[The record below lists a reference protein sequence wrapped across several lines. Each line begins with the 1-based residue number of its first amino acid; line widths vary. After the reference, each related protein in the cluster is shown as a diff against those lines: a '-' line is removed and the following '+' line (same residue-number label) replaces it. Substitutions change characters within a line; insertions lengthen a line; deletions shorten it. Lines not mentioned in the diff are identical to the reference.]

1 MRSIRLESDIASFV
15 HGLQPKHAKQVC
27 GKIFDLA
34 KNVRPNDSEN
44 LKGYKHC
51 FRVTS
56 GEYRIIYTFTPDD
69 VRVLEVGP
77 RDGDDVYKSFDRKYK
92 NLNFAA

>member
-1 MRSIRLESDIASFV
+1 MSQTSLVLFMDYSRNTRNKSV
-15 HGLQPKHAKQVC
+15 
-27 GKIFDLA
+27 GKFLIWQ

-44 LKGYKHC
+44 LKGYKNC

-77 RDGDDVYKSFDRKYK
+77 RDGDAVYKSFDRKYK
-92 NLNFAA
+92 NLIFAA